1 MKNNTTTKKAWKKP
15 DVTDLDV
22 NSTSA
27 KPSNSYEEGSV
38 GPAGS

>member
-1 MKNNTTTKKAWKKP
+1 MIKDTPAKKAWQKP
-15 DVTDLDV
+15 EVTDLDM